1 MDQLD
6 QAIYDTVH
14 DAGTAQLA
22 VRLGISRQV
31 LINKVNPNDDR
42 NHLSLHQAQ
51 AVMQATGDI
60 RILQAQAAL
69 LGYDVVQ
76 KAERDANEDPVAS
89 LVKTMKET
97 SEAIN
102 RASTAL
108 EDGRLTQRELAGCRK
123 EIAEAVE
130 QLSRLEASLIAFA
143 DRQQP
148 RRIA

>member
-22 VRLGISRQV
+22 ARLGISRQV
-31 LINKVNPNDDR
+31 LINKANPNDDR

-51 AVMQATGDI
+51 AIMRATGDI
-60 RILQAQAAL
+60 RILNAQAAL
-69 LGYDVVQ
+69 LGYDITP
-76 KAERDANEDPVAS
+76 KSTSSDDNPLHA
-89 LVKTMKET
+89 LVRTMSET
-97 SEAIN
+97 AEAIQS
-102 RASTAL
+102 ASSAL
-108 EDGRLTQRELAGCRK
+108 EDGRLTQRELAECRK

-143 DRQQP
+143 DQQQP

>member
-69 LGYDVVQ
+69 LGYDVEPKSTV
-76 KAERDANEDPVAS
+76 AGDDPLHA
-89 LVKTMKET
+89 LVRTMKET

-102 RASTAL
+102 RASAAL

-130 QLSRLEASLIAFA
+130 QLSRLEVSLIAFA